1 MVLVLLCTDRYNPTP
16 DTVLRTAIS
25 PWVDC
30 AKSKCVYGFF
40 GCCCFI
46 LFVSVF
52 QLMKGISYCWT
63 EPNNHTRMP
72 GHRNPIS
79 TKEWKEKWHEGIE
92 RIWNPEIKGNKAS
105 LENNREEPTLFKIYV
120 HFEIDLCNFQA
131 LLLVEENPQT
141 FGSKHFFIHI

>member
-1 MVLVLLCTDRYNPTP
+1 MVLVLLGTDRYNPTLTQCWELP
-16 DTVLRTAIS
+16 FHLALTVLNPSVSVVSLVA
-25 PWVDC
+25 
-30 AKSKCVYGFF
+30 AF
-40 GCCCFI
+40 

-52 QLMKGISYCWT
+52 HLMKGISYCWT
-63 EPNNHTRMP
+63 ELNNHTRMP
-72 GHRNPIS
+72 EHRNPIS
-79 TKEWKEKWHEGIE
+79 TKEWKEKWHGGIG

-105 LENNREEPTLFKIYV
+105 LENNREEPTLSVKIYV